1 MDSHYKYEEAKKRV
15 KKKKGFYSHLA
26 SYVVIN
32 TVFFFVVLVNSGTF
46 GWLIPASFWGIGLAM
61 HYLSVFGF
69 PGSGGVGGSDWEARE
84 IQKEMDKMEG
94 KVSNEAPSDE
104 LELKEIEKQK
114 RGGWSDKD
122 FV

>member
-26 SYVVIN
+26 SYLVIN
-32 TVFFFVVLVNSGTF
+32 TVFFFVVLMNSGTF

-61 HYLSVFGF
+61 HYLGVFGF

-94 KVSNEAPSDE
+94 RIPDEKLDDE
-104 LELKEIEKQK
+104 LELKEIEKEK
-114 RGGWSDKD
+114 RGGWSDTD